1 MTEYKQK
8 MSNHWCMKLILLA
21 LASGT
26 IGFTLAMYL
35 IAKGL
40 LPS

>member
-1 MTEYKQK
+1 MSKYTQK
-8 MSNHWCMKLILLA
+8 MSNHWCMKIILLA

-40 LPS
+40 LPT

>member
-1 MTEYKQK
+1 MSEYKQK
-8 MSNHWCMKLILLA
+8 MSNHWCMKVILLL
-21 LASGT
+21 LAGGT
-26 IGFTLAMYL
+26 FGFTLAMYF